1 MTNTDSKELKVK
13 DKQEVAAPAEQ
24 TRPGRVFTPDVDIF
38 ESEQEITLLADMP
51 GVQPADLAIDLRDNV
66 LTLSG
71 NVAPSEGETEE
82 AIVLE
87 YETGTYYRQFT
98 VSEVIDQAKI
108 NAELKDGVLHLR
120 LPKVEKAK
128 PRKIEVKAV

>member
-1 MTNTDSKELKVK
+1 MTGTDSKELKLK
-13 DKQEVAAPAEQ
+13 DKQEVAASAEQ
-24 TRPGRVFTPDVDIF
+24 TRPGRVFTPEVDIF

-51 GVQPADLAIDLRDNV
+51 GVEAAGLAIDLRDNV

-71 NVAPSEGETEE
+71 DVAPFEGAEEE

-87 YETGTYYRQFT
+87 YETGQYYRQFT

-108 NAELKDGVLHLR
+108 DAELKDGVLHLR

-128 PRKIEVKAV
+128 PRKITVKAG